1 MENIFRRTQG
11 WKWFPDADRVN
22 APEGT
27 LLRAD
32 NTIPDRVG
40 ARTLRLGYVPLY
52 SGLAHQR
59 VHSLYTP
66 TLQSTVFRLAGIDNN
81 VYRNGVDFGET
92 FAGSGDI
99 AFADD
104 SYQAFM
110 ARATTKKK
118 FDGTNLHN
126 WGIAAPE
133 FACTIVAVNALTSE
147 VASFDSGESPAF
159 LANEGTTAFVNNYA
173 GAVNSAMSLQP
184 NATTGRGSVSKTFL
198 ADTDFQDI
206 AGSIGGPTD
215 LFDIRV
221 WLEDPRKVDKVTIM
235 FGLGTGAD
243 PFVDDYYYFNFNIR
257 NDGTA
262 DVKDTAAQA
271 YAAYQSSNSKLLSAL
286 TTAEITAL
294 RTPEEAG
301 AVLKRLGGNFTGPQA
316 RERPDAQQNSP
327 AWGHF
332 SVTRGQFIR
341 VGHTADRDWKT
352 IRGFKIVYTA
362 VPGSTEK
369 IYLDDAVWTGGGDRA
384 LTGTFTVGYRFA
396 RRVLDTTGNEI
407 YTELSPMSPIS
418 APVVLKQQTMQITI
432 PATSLAGADPQ
443 VDTVWVYLNG
453 GWLDTYYRFVV
464 LSSEQQTKMTIDEL
478 TNASGSDFEDPE
490 ERVRLTSHGFSY
502 APGAGSG
509 TNDLIFTIRKSELD
523 ALVENEVF
531 EPGAVVPP
539 DNIIAMAGPQNK
551 RIFAL
556 TSEGWVY
563 PSTIKSPS
571 CFSLYHTIDCRM
583 YGTPHWIVKT
593 GAGIY
598 AGFSKDIVKIAGSGA
613 DNENHIIA
621 DLYAAPMSV
630 ANPPVDSMVTVD
642 GNVIIYR
649 SADGPM
655 MFNGASSSPIPFA
668 GTSLLWRGE
677 ERHGVL
683 PLNRTTGRF
692 RVATDDHN
700 IFMLMPEGAVTDP
713 SALWK
718 YQSEPDG
725 QWSRFVYPNPYVSI
739 YKEPDGSLLAGTAN
753 GAIHEIELGNKD
765 GASDIAISITT
776 PISEGNNPLSRKD
789 AVDFQFHGD
798 TGGNNA
804 TFTFLKDGDTNS
816 FLTKIINLQGRG
828 IYRNALRDLLEFVK
842 IQLRI
847 EGSFSTFAFNAI
859 NLQITS
865 RPQHVMVL
873 DLGEMIPAQGSDVGW
888 ATQVEIDCESG
899 SDLLLEIYKNG
910 VLHATRPVPVTP
922 NERDVYTVV
931 MPRKTHARRLGF
943 VLKTTAADGS
953 GQIGF
958 ECYSFKVRHGAT
970 GNQTELMVGQ
980 GDSGSA

>member
-11 WKWFPDADRVN
+11 WRWFPDGDRVN
-22 APEGT
+22 APEGA

-40 ARTLRLGYVPLY
+40 ARTLRFGVTALY

-66 TLQSTVFRLAGIDNN
+66 TLQATVFRLAGIDDH
-81 VYRNGVDFGET
+81 VYRDGMDFGEI
-92 FAGSGDI
+92 FDGNGDI
-99 AFADD
+99 SFVDD

-118 FDGTNLHN
+118 FDGTNFHN

-133 FACTIVAVNALTSE
+133 FPVTVVAVNALTAE

-159 LANEGTTAFVNNYA
+159 VANEGTTAFVPNYA
-173 GAVNSAMSLQP
+173 STANAAMSLQP
-184 NATTGRGSVSKTFL
+184 DATTGRGSVSKTFL

-206 AGSIGGPTD
+206 AGSIGGSTD
-215 LFDIRV
+215 LFDLRT

-301 AVLKRLGGNFTGPQA
+301 AVLKRLGGNFVGPQA

-341 VGHTADRDWKT
+341 VGHTADRDWRT

-384 LTGTFTVGYRFA
+384 LTGTFQVGYRFA
-396 RRVLDTTGNEI
+396 RRMLDTTGNEV

-418 APVVLKQQTMQITI
+418 DHVVLKQQTMQITI
-432 PATSLAGADPQ
+432 PAASLAGADPQ

-453 GWLDTYYRFVV
+453 GWLDTFYRFTV
-464 LSSEQQTKMTIDEL
+464 LSSEQQTGMTIDEL
-478 TNASGSDFEDPE
+478 TNPSGSDFEDPE
-490 ERVRLTSHGFSY
+490 ERVRLTSHGFTY

-531 EPGAVVPP
+531 EPGAVNPP
-539 DNIIAMAGPQNK
+539 DNIIALAGPQNK
-551 RIFAL
+551 RVFAL

-571 CFSLYHTIDCRM
+571 CFSLYHVIDCRM
-583 YGTPHWIVKT
+583 YGTPYWIVKT

-598 AGFSKDIVKIAGSGA
+598 AGFSKDIVRIAGSGA

-621 DLYAAPMSV
+621 DLYAQPMSI

-642 GNVIIYR
+642 GNAIIYR

-655 MFNGASSSPIPFA
+655 LFNGSSSSPIPFA
-668 GTSLLWRGE
+668 GTSLLWKGE
-677 ERHGVL
+677 ERHGVN
-683 PLNRTTGRF
+683 PLNRATGRF

-700 IFMLMPEGAVTDP
+700 LFMLMPEGVTTDP
-713 SALWK
+713 NTVWK
-718 YQSEPDG
+718 FQSEPDA
-725 QWSRFVYPNPYVSI
+725 QWCRFVYPNPYISI

-753 GAIHEIELGNKD
+753 GAIHEIEIGTLDN
-765 GASDIAISITT
+765 GADISVEVTT
-776 PISEGNNPLSRKD
+776 PISEGNNPLARKD

-798 TGGNNA
+798 TGGNDA
-804 TFTFLKDGDTNS
+804 TLTFYKDGDPIE
-816 FLTKIINLQGRG
+816 FLTKIANLSNRG
-828 IYRNALRDLLEFVK
+828 IYRNALRDLREFVK
-842 IQLRI
+842 IQLKVSGLFNR
-847 EGSFSTFAFNAI
+847 FAMNAV
-859 NLQITS
+859 NLQVTA

-873 DLGEMIPAQGSDVGW
+873 DLGELVPGGSDVGW
-888 ATQVEIDCESG
+888 ATQVEIDCQSG
-899 SDLLLEIYKNG
+899 SDLSLEIYKNG
-910 VLHATRPVPVTP
+910 VLHATRPVPITP
-922 NERDVYTVV
+922 NVRDVYTVV

-943 VLKTTAADGS
+943 VLKTTAADGA

-958 ECYSFKVRHGAT
+958 ECWSVKVRHGVT
-970 GNQTELMVGQ
+970 GNATELMTGQ

>member
-1 MENIFRRTQG
+1 
-11 WKWFPDADRVN
+11 V
-22 APEGT
+22 
-27 LLRAD
+27 
-32 NTIPDRVG
+32 
-40 ARTLRLGYVPLY
+40 
-52 SGLAHQR
+52 S
-59 VHSLYTP
+59 
-66 TLQSTVFRLAGIDNN
+66 
-81 VYRNGVDFGET
+81 
-92 FAGSGDI
+92 
-99 AFADD
+99 
-104 SYQAFM
+104 
-110 ARATTKKK
+110 KK
-118 FDGTNLHN
+118 F
-126 WGIAAPE
+126 
-133 FACTIVAVNALTSE
+133 LT
-147 VASFDSGESPAF
+147 
-159 LANEGTTAFVNNYA
+159 
-173 GAVNSAMSLQP
+173 
-184 NATTGRGSVSKTFL
+184 
-198 ADTDFQDI
+198 DTDFQDL

-215 LFDIRV
+215 LFDVRA

-262 DVKDTAAQA
+262 DVKDTAAQG
-271 YAAYQSSNSKLLSAL
+271 YAAYQTSNTKLLKAL
-286 TTAEITAL
+286 TTSEITAL

-301 AVLKRLGGNFTGPQA
+301 AVLKRLSGHFTGPQT

-341 VGHTADRDWKT
+341 VGHTADRDWRT

-362 VPGSTEK
+362 VPGSVEK

-384 LTGTFTVGYRFA
+384 LTGTFQVGYRFA
-396 RRVLDTTGNEI
+396 NRFLDTKGNEV

-418 APVVLKQQTMQITI
+418 TPIVLKQQTMQITI
-432 PATSLAGADPQ
+432 PAASLSGADPQ

-453 GWLDTYYRFVV
+453 GWLDTFYRFVV
-464 LSSEQQTKMTIDEL
+464 LSSEQQTGMTIDEL
-478 TNASGSDFEDPE
+478 TNPSGSDFEDPA
-490 ERVRLTSHGFSY
+490 ERVRLTSHGFTL

-509 TNDLIFTIRKSELD
+509 TDDLIFTIRKSELD

-531 EPGAVVPP
+531 EPGAVIPP
-539 DNIIAMAGPQNK
+539 ENIIAIAGPQNK

-556 TSEGWVY
+556 TSEGWIY

-571 CFSLYHTIDCRM
+571 AFSLYHTIDCRM
-583 YGTPHWIVKT
+583 YGTPYWIVKT

-598 AGFSKDIVKIAGSGA
+598 AGFSKDIIRIAGSGA

-621 DLYAAPMSV
+621 DLFALPMSV

-642 GNVIIYR
+642 GNTIIYR

-655 MFNGASSSPIPFA
+655 LFNGASSSPIPFA
-668 GTSLLWRGE
+668 GTSLLWKGD

-683 PLNRTTGRF
+683 PLNRSTGRF

-700 IFMLMPEGAVTDP
+700 LFMLMPEGPTVDP
-713 SALWK
+713 SAMWK
-718 YQSEPDG
+718 LQSEPDS
-725 QWSRFVYPNPYVSI
+725 QWCRFVHTNPYLSI

-753 GAIHEIELGNKD
+753 GAIHEIEIGNTD
-765 GASDIAISITT
+765 GGAPIAVEVTT
-776 PISEGNNPLSRKD
+776 PISEGNNPLARKD
-789 AVDFQFHGD
+789 SVDFQFHGD
-798 TGGNNA
+798 TGGNSA
-804 TFTFLKDGDTNS
+804 TFTFFKDGVE
-816 FLTKIINLQGRG
+816 FLSKVINLQSQGV
-828 IYRNALRDLLEFVK
+828 YRNALRDLGEFLK
-842 IQLRI
+842 IQLKVA
-847 EGSFSTFAFNAI
+847 GSFSKFVMDAI
-859 NLQITS
+859 SMQVTT

-873 DLGEMIPAQGSDVGW
+873 DLGEMIPSQGTDIGW
-888 ATQVEIDCESG
+888 ATQVEIDCDSG

-922 NERDVYTVV
+922 NVRDVYTVV

-958 ECYSFKVRHGAT
+958 ECYSFKIRHGVT
-970 GNQTELMVGQ
+970 GNDTELMIGQ